1 MARIHVESYNGEKH
15 TLQVFPYHETAEAEP
30 HMFQALVIHNN
41 DPEVLV
47 VNYIYLDVLMRDLS
61 HYFGEK

>member
-1 MARIHVESYNGEKH
+1 MESHNLEKH
-15 TLQVFPYHETAEAEP
+15 TLQMYPYYEKAGAES
-30 HMFQALVIHNN
+30 HMFRALVIHNN
-41 DPEVLV
+41 EPEVLL